1 MNSHSRW
8 GIDLRLKHVALSG
21 ILGAL
26 MFVSQVVLAPLP
38 NVELASSLTVL
49 FTLALGPYVGYTL
62 AVFVLLE
69 GLLYGFGLWWFS
81 YLYIW
86 AILAVAAWLFRKMES
101 RLGWGLLCGFY
112 GLIFGTLTAIPVLIL
127 SGPAATLAYI
137 ISGIPFDLIHGVSNF
152 LLAFLLLP
160 ALRRI
165 LARLTRA
172 LNMGTL
178 YFE

>member
-1 MNSHSRW
+1 M
-8 GIDLRLKHVALSG
+8 ALSG

-26 MFVSQVVLAPLP
+26 MFVSQVALAPLP

-62 AVFVLLE
+62 AVFV
-69 GLLYGFGLWWFS
+69 LWWFS

-137 ISGIPFDLIHGVSNF
+137 ISGIPFDLVHGVSNF
-152 LLAFLLLP
+152 LLAFLLLST
-160 ALRRI
+160 LRRI
-165 LARLTRA
+165 LARLTRT

>member
-1 MNSHSRW
+1 M
-8 GIDLRLKHVALSG
+8 RLKRVALSG

-26 MFVSQVVLAPLP
+26 LFVSQVALAFLP
-38 NVELASSLTVL
+38 NVELVSPLTIL

-86 AILAVAAWLFRKMES
+86 AILAAAAWLLRKMES
-101 RLGWGLLCGFY
+101 RLGWALLCGFY

-127 SGPAATLAYI
+127 SGPSATLAYI
-137 ISGIPFDLIHGVSNF
+137 ISGIPFDLVHGVSNF
-152 LLAFLLLP
+152 LVTLLLLP
-160 ALRRI
+160 ALRRV
-165 LARLTRA
+165 LERLSKS
-172 LNMGTL
+172 LNTGTSNP
-178 YFE
+178 

>member
-1 MNSHSRW
+1 M
-8 GIDLRLKHVALSG
+8 
-21 ILGAL
+21 
-26 MFVSQVVLAPLP
+26 
-38 NVELASSLTVL
+38 
-49 FTLALGPYVGYTL
+49 GYTL

-137 ISGIPFDLIHGVSNF
+137 ILSLIH
-152 LLAFLLLP
+152 
-160 ALRRI
+160 I
-165 LARLTRA
+165 
-172 LNMGTL
+172 
-178 YFE
+178 

>member
-1 MNSHSRW
+1 M
-8 GIDLRLKHVALSG
+8 ALSG

-26 MFVSQVVLAPLP
+26 MFVSQVALAPLP

-86 AILAVAAWLFRKMES
+86 AILAVAAWLFR
-101 RLGWGLLCGFY
+101 RLSL
-112 GLIFGTLTAIPVLIL
+112 
-127 SGPAATLAYI
+127 
-137 ISGIPFDLIHGVSNF
+137 
-152 LLAFLLLP
+152 
-160 ALRRI
+160 
-165 LARLTRA
+165 
-172 LNMGTL
+172 
-178 YFE
+178 

>member
-1 MNSHSRW
+1 M
-8 GIDLRLKHVALSG
+8 ALSG

-137 ISGIPFDLIHGVSNF
+137 ISGIPFDLIHCGGNF
-152 LLAFLLLP
+152 VMTLVLYKPLKKGMEYALHGKTKKTLP
-160 ALRRI
+160 EEKPE
-165 LARLTRA
+165 T
-172 LNMGTL
+172 
-178 YFE
+178 

>member
-1 MNSHSRW
+1 MFLVQLHERRLAGTASRKRPKKFPQSRQKKW
-8 GIDLRLKHVALSG
+8 KTQPSK
-21 ILGAL
+21 
-26 MFVSQVVLAPLP
+26 
-38 NVELASSLTVL
+38 

-112 GLIFGTLTAIPVLIL
+112 GLLFGTLTAIPVLIL

-160 ALRRI
+160 TLRRI
-165 LARLTRA
+165 LARLTRS

>member
-1 MNSHSRW
+1 MNSSHSVCLAH
-8 GIDLRLKHVALSG
+8 GSG
-21 ILGAL
+21 KARCAD
-26 MFVSQVVLAPLP
+26 V
-38 NVELASSLTVL
+38 
-49 FTLALGPYVGYTL
+49 
-62 AVFVLLE
+62 
-69 GLLYGFGLWWFS
+69 
-81 YLYIW
+81 
-86 AILAVAAWLFRKMES
+86 
-101 RLGWGLLCGFY
+101 CGFY

-160 ALRRI
+160 TLRRI
-165 LARLTRA
+165 LARLTRS

>member
-1 MNSHSRW
+1 MSTKAKNRKPL
-8 GIDLRLKHVALSG
+8 IIAAIV
-21 ILGAL
+21 
-26 MFVSQVVLAPLP
+26 FVVLVVTGVVIWQVTAPKGT
-38 NVELASSLTVL
+38 AGAKAYTLTVVDADGKETVHNL
-49 FTLALGPYVGYTL
+49 NTDEEMLG
-62 AVFVLLE
+62 
-69 GLLYGFGLWWFS
+69 
-81 YLYIW
+81 
-86 AILAVAAWLFRKMES
+86 AAWLFRKMES

-137 ISGIPFDLIHGVSNF
+137 ISGIPFDLVHGVSNF

-160 ALRRI
+160 TLRRI
-165 LARLTRA
+165 LARLTRS

>member
-1 MNSHSRW
+1 M
-8 GIDLRLKHVALSG
+8 RLKHVALSG

-86 AILAVAAWLFRKMES
+86 AILAVAAWLFRKMKAAS
-101 RLGWGLLCGFY
+101 AGGF
-112 GLIFGTLTAIPVLIL
+112 
-127 SGPAATLAYI
+127 
-137 ISGIPFDLIHGVSNF
+137 
-152 LLAFLLLP
+152 
-160 ALRRI
+160 
-165 LARLTRA
+165 RA
-172 LNMGTL
+172 GFTG
-178 YFE
+178 

>member
-1 MNSHSRW
+1 M
-8 GIDLRLKHVALSG
+8 
-21 ILGAL
+21 
-26 MFVSQVVLAPLP
+26 
-38 NVELASSLTVL
+38 
-49 FTLALGPYVGYTL
+49 GYTL

-112 GLIFGTLTAIPVLIL
+112 GLIFGTLIL

-160 ALRRI
+160 TLRRI